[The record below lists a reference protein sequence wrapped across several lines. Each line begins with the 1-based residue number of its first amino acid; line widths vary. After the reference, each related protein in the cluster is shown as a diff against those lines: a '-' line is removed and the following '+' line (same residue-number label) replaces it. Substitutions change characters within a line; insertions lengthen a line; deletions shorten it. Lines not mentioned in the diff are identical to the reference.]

1 MTTRL
6 SSLCGHKDRVR
17 PAGRRDV
24 LLGLVALALGGSAL
38 AIDRSALT
46 LPSSVA
52 GIPIPRSRVARA
64 AAALSR
70 QACPEVL
77 FNHCMRTFLFGA
89 LHEQH
94 HGRAFDADAAFV
106 AAALHDLG
114 LLKEYETDGT
124 PFEVDSANAAERLA
138 LENGLS
144 RETAKMVWNA
154 AAMHDMRWAVIE
166 RQSPTIQLVAAGASA
181 DVGGPDEGMIS
192 PAATADVIK
201 AFPRL
206 GFKTRFAQLLTDH
219 CKRKPLSQLGTWLDG
234 YCRATV
240 PAAGF
245 PDPQAL
251 IKVAPFEE

>member
-1 MTTRL
+1 MG
-6 SSLCGHKDRVR
+6 SDGSW

-24 LLGLVALALGGSAL
+24 VLGLLALSLGGPALASTRSAL
-38 AIDRSALT
+38 A

-52 GIPIPRSRVARA
+52 GIPIPRSRAARA
-64 AAALSR
+64 AVALSR

-77 FNHCMRTFLFGA
+77 FNHCMRTYLFGA

-94 HGRAFDADAAFV
+94 YGRAFNPEAAFV

-114 LLKEYETDGT
+114 LLKPYETDGT
-124 PFEVDSANAAERLA
+124 PFEVDGANAAERVA
-138 LENGLS
+138 LENGLPPD
-144 RETAKMVWNA
+144 TAKLVWNA
-154 AAMHDMRWAVIE
+154 AAMHDMRWAVVE
-166 RQSPTIQLVAAGASA
+166 KQSPTIELVAAGASA

-192 PAATADVIK
+192 PAATAEVIR

-206 GFKTRFAQLLTDH
+206 GFKMQFAQLLTDH

-240 PAAGF
+240 PTAGF
-245 PDPQAL
+245 PDPRAIIQS
-251 IKVAPFEE
+251 APFDE